1 MYPLVLCKTSFENC
15 LFKSTAHLKSY
26 YYYPAIKLNSLYL
39 LYLMPH
45 QKCLVV
51 LILVFFLGLSVD
63 DNIAGFLVF

>member
-1 MYPLVLCKTSFENC
+1 MYLLVLCKTFFENC
-15 LFKSTAHLKSY
+15 LFKSTAHLKS

-39 LYLMPH
+39 LYLMPC

-51 LILVFFLGLSVD
+51 LILGFFSRFSVD